1 MIKKLQLLLS
11 ASDINNRDKI
21 DDILS
26 RECKSINN
34 NLPNLQFRRAIRV
47 PDDPTASVPQDGQ
60 PDDLPEQP
68 PFDNI
73 IELRSDDASYE
84 SLIDAI
90 HGIGEKLGSLID
102 ASKSAALIGDE
113 HVIVS
118 GSEPL
123 FLNMVLRRPLQW
135 SREDWHEHWL
145 DHHAADVRE
154 NVSGLQGY
162 RQFHADEEFSEKAA
176 NSAGV
181 DIFDFEGTAEGYYSD
196 IEKFLETLSDP
207 EVAKDTGFIDH
218 SRSVMW
224 LYNLY
229 E

>member
-73 IELRSDDASYE
+73 IELRSEDASYE
-84 SLIDAI
+84 SLIEAI
-90 HGIGEKLGSLID
+90 HGIGKKLGSLID
-102 ASKSAALIGDE
+102 ASKSAALVGDE
-113 HVIVS
+113 HVIVP
-118 GSEPL
+118 GSEPY
-123 FLNMVLRRPLQW
+123 FLIW
-135 SREDWHEHWL
+135 
-145 DHHAADVRE
+145 
-154 NVSGLQGY
+154 
-162 RQFHADEEFSEKAA
+162 F
-176 NSAGV
+176 
-181 DIFDFEGTAEGYYSD
+181 
-196 IEKFLETLSDP
+196 
-207 EVAKDTGFIDH
+207 
-218 SRSVMW
+218 
-224 LYNLY
+224 
-229 E
+229 

>member
-11 ASDINNRDKI
+11 ASDINNRNKI

-73 IELRSDDASYE
+73 IELRSEDASYE
-84 SLIDAI
+84 SLIEAI

-102 ASKSAALIGDE
+102 ASKSCLLYTSD
-113 HVIVS
+113 
-118 GSEPL
+118 
-123 FLNMVLRRPLQW
+123 
-135 SREDWHEHWL
+135 
-145 DHHAADVRE
+145 AADE
-154 NVSGLQGY
+154 
-162 RQFHADEEFSEKAA
+162 
-176 NSAGV
+176 
-181 DIFDFEGTAEGYYSD
+181 
-196 IEKFLETLSDP
+196 
-207 EVAKDTGFIDH
+207 
-218 SRSVMW
+218 
-224 LYNLY
+224 
-229 E
+229 